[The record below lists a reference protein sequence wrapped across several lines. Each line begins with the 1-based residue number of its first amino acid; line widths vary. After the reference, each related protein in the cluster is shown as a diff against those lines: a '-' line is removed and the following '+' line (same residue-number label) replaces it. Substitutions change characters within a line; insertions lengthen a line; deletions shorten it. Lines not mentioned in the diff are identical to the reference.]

1 MKSIFNYLLFVSS
14 FLLIM
19 SCSDDDEVT
28 IENPDIENTIAQLIE
43 EDPEFSNL
51 LAALEAANLISDFG
65 ADGEL
70 TLFAPTNAA
79 FTQFLESN
87 GFASLGAVPE
97 NQLRDL
103 LLNHV
108 ISGSN
113 LSTDLSTGYATTFT
127 ESSASQSRLS
137 IYIDTQEG
145 VVLNGIAEVTEADI
159 MATNGVVHEV
169 NSFISIP
176 SVATQVTAN
185 QEFSTLVQALQ
196 QAESETLDFIELL
209 SNTGEN
215 SPFTLF
221 APTNAAFEN
230 LLNFLGLNSIQGV
243 DPEILA
249 TILSYHVVTE
259 NNVRLG
265 DLSTGLTAD
274 TFQGEVIEFN
284 LSNGEFQVIDASN
297 INANIV
303 ETDIQ
308 TDNGVVHS
316 LDKVLLPL
324 EILDIIDPTITGLAL
339 NNTELSSLVAA
350 LEYTG
355 LDATLA
361 NRSSEFT
368 VFAPNNA
375 AFASYL
381 AGDEITDLPV
391 EVVRQVL
398 LNHVLTG
405 SSLSDEFETSY
416 ALTQADFGTTD
427 NKISLYINTS
437 NGVVLNGFSN
447 VIDPDLGAANG
458 IIHVVDE
465 VIDLPTVV
473 TFVSADPDFA
483 SLLDALTSPGQDFV
497 DLLSTPSATTPAPF
511 TVFAPT
517 NQAFENLLTELGVSN
532 IEDIDAGLLTASLS
546 THVVSE
552 FNVRSADLMDGTITT
567 LGSDLIVNTS
577 NATLTD
583 ARGRLSSILS
593 FDIQVSNGVIHAID
607 TVLLPEE

>member
-1 MKSIFNYLLFVSS
+1 
-14 FLLIM
+14 M